1 MRIAHVPY
9 TSKHVTTLDL
19 VRPDEVLYRDETW
32 PRPQLGSL
40 QPSAVI
46 GGTPVVAGE
55 AEADRDKNN
64 NSSDHS
70 DKMGAPLEEH
80 GETGP
85 LVPCKVSG
93 DVKSSYIYINI
104 YKTIYKNIYINIY
117 KNIY

>member
-9 TSKHVTTLDL
+9 TRKHVTTLDL
-19 VRPDEVLYRDETW
+19 VRPDEILYRDETW

-55 AEADRDKNN
+55 ADRDNNNNN
-64 NSSDHS
+64 NSSSNNNDNNNNS
-70 DKMGAPLEEH
+70 DRMGAPLEEH

-85 LVPCKVSG
+85 LVPCKVRNPYN
-93 DVKSSYIYINI
+93 K
-104 YKTIYKNIYINIY
+104 
-117 KNIY
+117 

>member
-9 TSKHVTTLDL
+9 TRKHVTTLDL
-19 VRPDEVLYRDETW
+19 VRPDEILYRDETW

-55 AEADRDKNN
+55 ADRDNNNNNNN
-64 NSSDHS
+64 NSDR
-70 DKMGAPLEEH
+70 MGAPLEEH

-85 LVPCKVSG
+85 LVPCKVREG
-93 DVKSSYIYINI
+93 G
-104 YKTIYKNIYINIY
+104 
-117 KNIY
+117 

>member
-9 TSKHVTTLDL
+9 TRKHVTTLDL
-19 VRPDEVLYRDETW
+19 VRPDEILYRDETW

-55 AEADRDKNN
+55 ADRDNN
-64 NSSDHS
+64 NNNNS

-80 GETGP
+80 GDTGP
-85 LVPCKVSG
+85 LVPCKVREG
-93 DVKSSYIYINI
+93 G
-104 YKTIYKNIYINIY
+104 
-117 KNIY
+117 

>member
-9 TSKHVTTLDL
+9 TRKHVTTLDL
-19 VRPDEVLYRDETW
+19 VRPDEILYRDETW

-55 AEADRDKNN
+55 ADRDNN
-64 NSSDHS
+64 NNNNNNS

-80 GETGP
+80 GDTGP
-85 LVPCKVSG
+85 LVPCKVREG
-93 DVKSSYIYINI
+93 G
-104 YKTIYKNIYINIY
+104 
-117 KNIY
+117 

>member
-9 TSKHVTTLDL
+9 TRKHVTTLDL
-19 VRPDEVLYRDETW
+19 VRPDEILYRDETW

-55 AEADRDKNN
+55 ADRDNN
-64 NSSDHS
+64 NNNNDNNS

-85 LVPCKVSG
+85 LVPCKVREGGS
-93 DVKSSYIYINI
+93 KY
-104 YKTIYKNIYINIY
+104 T
-117 KNIY
+117 

>member
-55 AEADRDKNN
+55 AEADRDNN
-64 NSSDHS
+64 NNNNNNSDHS

-85 LVPCKVSG
+85 LVPCKVRG
-93 DVKSSYIYINI
+93 GCKIFIYLHK
-104 YKTIYKNIYINIY
+104 YLQDYL
-117 KNIY
+117 